1 MSVKRAASRRTL
13 AIFVVSI
20 FILGS
25 TAVYFN
31 VALTEADARVKD
43 LEKVIEELQS
53 RNMRIEQQLSSL
65 ERPQGSISVF
75 GLDPV
80 KTYASSNRSVVTI
93 QGAKITTVKTIFG
106 PRTSIGNVI
115 GSGFVAK
122 YSSSYYIVTNFHVI
136 DGVINATVTFWNGDA
151 YRAEIVGSDA
161 YSDLAVVSI
170 QGPTEEFYPLE
181 LASSS
186 SLKVGDPVVAI
197 GNPFGLS
204 GSITF
209 GIISQLGRTMEYQS
223 ATASFPIADVI
234 QFSAAIN
241 PGNSGG
247 PLLNRNGMVV
257 GITTAVVSGSQGVG
271 FAIPSDTVIRELPF
285 LISSG
290 RYDMH
295 PFLGIQGVDMNY
307 QVSQAIGSSI
317 PYGVLIER
325 TVEGG
330 PASRAGLRGGGQT
343 VEVQGN
349 RYVLGGDIIVA
360 IDETRIVNNDALSTY
375 LERNTVPGQI
385 IQVGIVRSGN
395 STVVQVLVG
404 PRPSLA

>member
-1 MSVKRAASRRTL
+1 MSKERVSRITL
-13 AIFVVSI
+13 AILIVSVFV
-20 FILGS
+20 LGS
-25 TAVYFN
+25 TVVYYN
-31 VALTEADARVKD
+31 VALGEANARVKG
-43 LEKVIEELQS
+43 LQEVIEELQS
-53 RNMRIEQQLSSL
+53 GNMRIEKELSSL
-65 ERPQGSISVF
+65 ERPQGNVSIF

-80 KTYASSNRSVVTI
+80 KTYESSSRSVVTI
-93 QGAKITTVKTIFG
+93 QGAKITTVETIFG
-106 PRTSIGNVI
+106 PRRSIGSII
-115 GSGFVAK
+115 GSGFVTQ

-136 DGVINATVTFWNGDA
+136 DGVINATATFWNGDA

-161 YSDLAVVSI
+161 YSDLAVVSV
-170 QGPTEEFYPLE
+170 QGATEEFYPLE

-186 SLKVGDPVVAI
+186 SLRVGDPVVAI

-247 PLLNRNGMVV
+247 PLLNADGMVV

-271 FAIPSDTVIRELPF
+271 FAIPSDTVLRELPF
-285 LISSG
+285 LISTG

-307 QVSQAIGSSI
+307 QVSQEMGSTV

-330 PASRAGLRGGGQT
+330 PASKAGLKGGGQT
-343 VEVQGN
+343 VEIQGN
-349 RYVLGGDIIVA
+349 RYMLGGDIIVS
-360 IDETRIVNNDALSTY
+360 INETRIVNNDALSTY
-375 LERNTVPGQI
+375 LERNTVPGKT
-385 IQVGIVRSGN
+385 IQVGIIRSGN

-404 PRPSLA
+404 ARPSPA